1 MCHKYVSGMY
11 VYGSLETN
19 LKLLVKWEFSAI
31 KDWKEICR
39 TL

>member
-1 MCHKYVSGMY
+1 MLR
-11 VYGSLETN
+11 SLETN